1 MACRK
6 PANGHIIRKVKISG
20 DVSGVYYWVHHV
32 CAMMLHY
39 VFKIQDLETFSYNIE
54 SKYALVGK
62 TENEPK
68 YYIIPTE

>member
-1 MACRK
+1 M
-6 PANGHIIRKVKISG
+6 RKVKISG
-20 DVSGVYYWVHHV
+20 DASGVYYWVHHV